1 MNSTSLPSTPTY
13 SYFHKL
19 TEIDISD
26 LTKEEI
32 EEYSNQKIRF
42 MYTKYN
48 GFRLMSGT
56 ILLGLVFAFIKY
68 KDKSLIRS
76 IKGSVLENEAKLKIR
91 AHPKVVQ
98 LLALRNKE
106 IAFDSLIGG
115 GISDKIFDCS
125 IGLYGLTNGKVYF
138 SGKYDASLNF
148 YKFEKLMLSY
158 R

>member
-1 MNSTSLPSTPTY
+1 
-13 SYFHKL
+13 
-19 TEIDISD
+19 
-26 LTKEEI
+26 
-32 EEYSNQKIRF
+32 
-42 MYTKYN
+42 
-48 GFRLMSGT
+48 MSGT